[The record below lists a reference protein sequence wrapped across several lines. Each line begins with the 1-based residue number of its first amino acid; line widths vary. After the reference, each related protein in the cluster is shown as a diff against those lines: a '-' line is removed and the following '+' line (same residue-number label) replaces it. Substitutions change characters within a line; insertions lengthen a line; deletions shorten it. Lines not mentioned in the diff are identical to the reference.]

1 MTVLLVGPVAIRGP
15 GFVAPEAATEA
26 LACID
31 DELALVGERAVRVDD
46 LWVDVLRAAAGPSAG
61 DVVLVVP
68 SWWPPERVGRVEAAG
83 RRAGLALT
91 SRPRSASLR
100 RNGTH
105 VVEVAP
111 DVIAIHPPGRDTVLV
126 PRVGRQPAV
135 VDDVVANLREAVDVL
150 IDDPVGGFGSALAQR
165 LRMRRVR
172 VDVADDEMLRSCP
185 PRRSRF
191 RLPPIGP
198 RVAVAAAA
206 SAVVVALCG
215 AAVWHGT
222 EADERGATTWL
233 VEGRVAVEVPADWV
247 AERIVDGPGSARV
260 EVESPAG
267 EVIHLTQSPIPAGQ
281 PLSAAADVVC
291 TALAA
296 QSETVFTA
304 FDPAAE
310 VAGVAAMTYREN
322 RPGRHVDWTLVLDG
336 AVRIAIGCQGTDAV
350 PAPEEHCLHAVRTAR
365 AIA

>member
-1 MTVLLVGPVAIRGP
+1 MTTVLVGPVAIHGS
-15 GFVAPEAATEA
+15 GSVDPEAATEA

-31 DELALVGERAVRVDD
+31 DELALVDERAVRVDD

-68 SWWPPERVGRVEAAG
+68 SWWAPSRVERVEAAG
-83 RRAGLALT
+83 RRAGLAVT
-91 SRPRSASLR
+91 SRPRSESLR
-100 RNGTH
+100 RRDTH

-111 DVIAIHPPGRDTVLV
+111 DVVAIHPPGLDTVLV

-135 VDDVVANLREAVDVL
+135 VDAVVTHLREAVGVL
-150 IDDPVGGFGSALAQR
+150 IDDPFDGAGSVLARR
-165 LRMRRVR
+165 LRVRGIR
-172 VDVADDEMLRSCP
+172 VDVADDQMLLKYP
-185 PRRSRF
+185 PRRSRV
-191 RLPPIGP
+191 RVPSIGP
-198 RVAVAAAA
+198 RVAVAAAS

-215 AAVWHGT
+215 AAVWHGA
-222 EADERGATTWL
+222 EADEPAATTWL

-260 EVESPAG
+260 EVVSPAG
-267 EVIHLTQSPIPAGQ
+267 EVVHLTQSPIPAGQ
-281 PLSAAADVVC
+281 SLSAAAEVVR
-291 TALAA
+291 TALAS

-304 FDPAAE
+304 FDPAAD
-310 VAGVAAMTYREN
+310 VAGVAAMTYRET

-350 PAPEEHCLHAVRTAR
+350 PAPEAHCLHAVRTAR
-365 AIA
+365 SIS